1 MQCLFGQRV
10 KLLGSSLARA
20 CHLAFL
26 NQMHEFDAA
35 QQNACTP
42 ECLEAEL
49 DGLQGFSL
57 CPHHPVWNRNDAYDQ
72 ERTDENGAWNLSIC
86 CRAIL
91 LPDDVSIPSNVVHD
105 RQYGLIATEPL

>member
-26 NQMHEFDAA
+26 NHMHEFDAA

-42 ECLEAEL
+42 ECLEAEHGASAPFDCPVILFDSVIQILVLADL
-49 DGLQGFSL
+49 D
-57 CPHHPVWNRNDAYDQ
+57 P
-72 ERTDENGAWNLSIC
+72 
-86 CRAIL
+86 RAAL
-91 LPDDVSIPSNVVHD
+91 GVQRFKRGQD
-105 RQYGLIATEPL
+105 